1 MKNFDYNR
9 FKMFGKYDLTINKA
23 FYRNMS
29 MTVLI
34 GALGIVSLC
43 FFTRWAMWNAFE
55 EAMGDEPY
63 VVANS
68 FPFEHYSSQIITLLI
83 LVGFFSL
90 MHTIFGGCCFHN
102 LKNKQGRIMELTLP
116 ATNMEKFVWH
126 VVLVFFGGAL
136 LIFASMLVADLANFL
151 LGLCFF
157 PDASQIPSLTMQAF
171 HFAFSTTLD
180 DEIMAVFPIERLNS
194 MRTMVFAG
202 LILSPSCYILGNA
215 VKYRYNIIL
224 TYIAMFITENILS
237 ISLISTIVAFANN
250 IEQTSMHDVNVT
262 LNGFMLTGAVVE
274 LILAVGCICLA
285 YYLYTRAQ
293 ITSKLNK

>member
-1 MKNFDYNR
+1 MKKFDYNR

-23 FYRNMS
+23 FYRNMA

-34 GALGIVSLC
+34 GALGIVSIC

-55 EAMGDEPY
+55 ETMGDEPY

-116 ATNMEKFVWH
+116 ATNIEKFVWH
-126 VVLVFFGGAL
+126 VMLVFLGGAL
-136 LIFASMLVADLANFL
+136 LIFASLLVADLVNFL

-171 HFAFSTTLD
+171 RFAFSTLD

-194 MRTMVFAG
+194 MRSVVFGG
-202 LILSPSCYILGNA
+202 LILSPCFYILGNA

-224 TYIAMFITENILS
+224 TYIAMFIIENILS
-237 ISLISTIVAFANN
+237 ISFIYTIVTFVRD

-262 LNGFMLTGAVVE
+262 LNGFMMTVAVIQLV
-274 LILAVGCICLA
+274 LAAGCICLA
-285 YYLYTRAQ
+285 YYLYTKAQ